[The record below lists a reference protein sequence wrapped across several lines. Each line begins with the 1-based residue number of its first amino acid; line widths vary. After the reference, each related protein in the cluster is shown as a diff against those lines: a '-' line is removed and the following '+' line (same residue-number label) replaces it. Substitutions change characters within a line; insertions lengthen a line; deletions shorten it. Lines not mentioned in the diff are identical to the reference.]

1 MQEKKPLRHAV
12 AQFGE
17 RMGYTIVPNW
27 KVPDMGLEATLRQV
41 FHDYGIEVVLDIG
54 ANTGQYRDFLRQ
66 RVGFEGIVH
75 SFEPLTELVDAMRA
89 RAGDDRR
96 WHVHPFALGAEDAVK
111 QFNVMA
117 HTTFSSFRTPDAS
130 YSEFADTN
138 RVVRT
143 LDVHVRRLDDLAPT
157 LDGLSA
163 PGVFVKIDTQGF
175 DLEVIAGGGRV
186 LAAAHGMQF
195 ELAMQHIYQN
205 VPGYAEMLGTVQR
218 LGFDVAGMFP
228 ITVDSHLRVVEFDC
242 INVRASA
249 LPAAPKAG

>member
-1 MQEKKPLRHAV
+1 MHQKNPIRQAV
-12 AQFGE
+12 AHLGE
-17 RMGYTIVPNW
+17 RMGYTILPNW
-27 KVPDMGLEATLRQV
+27 RVPDMGLEATLRQV
-41 FHDYGIEVVLDIG
+41 FHDYGVKVVLDIG

-75 SFEPLTELVDAMRA
+75 SFEPLPELVDGMRA
-89 RAGDDRR
+89 RAGDDRQ
-96 WHVHPFALGAEDAVK
+96 WHVHPFALGAAEAVQ

-130 YSEFADTN
+130 YKEFADTN

-143 LDVHVRRLDDLAPT
+143 IDVHVRRLDDVAAT
-157 LDGLSA
+157 LEGVSA
-163 PGVFVKIDTQGF
+163 PGVFVKVDTQGF
-175 DLEVIAGGGRV
+175 DLEVIAGGGQV
-186 LAAAHGMQF
+186 LAQAHGMQF

-228 ITVDSHLRVVEFDC
+228 ISVDHHLRVVEFDC
-242 INVRASA
+242 VNVRASRLLA
-249 LPAAPKAG
+249 DPTVA